1 MKTSEINE
9 LITSRML
16 AALEQGVAP
25 WQKPWSADTGGVPRS
40 MSTGKGYRGINTF
53 LLGMTAYD
61 EGFTSPWWGTF
72 NVIKKLG
79 GHLRKGSH
87 GTKVYWWKIV
97 VKPNPDNP
105 EEPMK
110 FYIGGQDTVFC
121 ASQCDNLPDKYY
133 PDLDSSEPDILP
145 EPQAVIDDYLSRGP
159 SMVRAAQG
167 RAYYTPD
174 DDQITMPM
182 RSQFSDSAAEIAVQ
196 FHECA
201 HSTGHKSRLNRPGI
215 TDWSG
220 FGSHGYGVEELC
232 AEASSA
238 VLAAMTG
245 VETESTW
252 ENSVAY
258 LDNWIHAIKADAKL
272 VPAAFRAAQAA
283 VDLITGQSAD
293 DDQDQDQD
301 SSERSLVAA

>member
-1 MKTSEINE
+1 MKSSEINE
-9 LITSRML
+9 HIQQRML
-16 AALEQGVAP
+16 TALENGTVP
-25 WQKPWSADTGGVPRS
+25 WRRPWSADTGGVPRS
-40 MSTGKGYRGINTF
+40 MSTGKAYRGINVWM
-53 LLGMTAYD
+53 LALTAMD

-72 NVIKKLG
+72 HKIKELG

-87 GTKVYWWKIV
+87 GTKVYWWKVV

-105 EEPMK
+105 DEPMK
-110 FYIGGQDTVFC
+110 FYVGGCETVFS
-121 ASQCDNLPDKYY
+121 ASQVDNLPDKYY

-145 EPQAVIDDYLSRGP
+145 EPQSIIDDYLSRGP
-159 SMVRAAQG
+159 TMVRAPQG
-167 RAYYTPD
+167 KAYYTPA

-182 RSQFSDSAAEIAVQ
+182 RSQFSDAAEEMCVQ

-220 FGSHGYGVEELC
+220 FGSHGYGIEEMC

-238 VLAAMTG
+238 ILAAMTG

-252 ENSVAY
+252 NNSAAY
-258 LDNWIHAIKADAKL
+258 LDNWIHAIKEDAKL

-283 VDLITGQSAD
+283 VDLITGAE
-293 DDQDQDQD
+293 DDQDTDTDQEA
-301 SSERSLVAA
+301 SQRVLVTA